1 MINVYTCLWG
11 KKYNR
16 SFVEKIKDKIK
27 KHLTLPHKFNC
38 VTDNPQ
44 KNYDLPIRY
53 KVLKGMFI
61 KMSLFEYTGPSL
73 YFDIDTEINDNID
86 FLADDFSG
94 LTLLNSSKWKEPQ
107 SDIKFKINNN
117 TLVNTSIMRWN
128 DQRHIFKKFM
138 ERRDMYLRVYQATDR
153 FLYNERFD
161 YQCFDMDK
169 ISSWKEQVD
178 FNSIMLYNGKYNN
191 ELQQA
196 NN

>member
-1 MINVYTCLWG
+1 
-11 KKYNR
+11 
-16 SFVEKIKDKIK
+16 
-27 KHLTLPHKFNC
+27 
-38 VTDNPQ
+38 
-44 KNYDLPIRY
+44 
-53 KVLKGMFI
+53 
-61 KMSLFEYTGPSL
+61 
-73 YFDIDTEINDNID
+73 
-86 FLADDFSG
+86 
-94 LTLLNSSKWKEPQ
+94 
-107 SDIKFKINNN
+107 
-117 TLVNTSIMRWN
+117 MRWN

-153 FLYNERFD
+153 FLYNERFY